1 MSVKLFQPS
10 LICVGKANGTLEN
23 NFKIRHGKLECLNTA
38 IGFQPLF
45 NQGILTEGKAQ
56 YN

>member
-1 MSVKLFQPS
+1 VSVKLFQPS